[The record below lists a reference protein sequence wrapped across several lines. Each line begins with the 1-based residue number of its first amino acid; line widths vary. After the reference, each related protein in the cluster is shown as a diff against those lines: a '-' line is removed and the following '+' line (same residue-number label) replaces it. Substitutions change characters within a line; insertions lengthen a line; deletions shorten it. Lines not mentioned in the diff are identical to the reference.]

1 MKPGNDDRQS
11 KAEDQDDV
19 VAHLKAEREAIEAE
33 KKELST
39 ARARLKSDMEV
50 FEVAKGPNFTL
61 DEIGEGKG
69 IEMVT
74 EREYME
80 SSELAVFMNELV
92 KINVHKDGLP
102 GALPVIVVTVNGK
115 NQAIIRGRDQWVKRK
130 YVEALARSRITN
142 YEQETLDPSKP
153 ENIQMRDITSL
164 TYPFAVREDRNKRG
178 ARWLENIQR
187 QP

>member
-1 MKPGNDDRQS
+1 M
-11 KAEDQDDV
+11 
-19 VAHLKAEREAIEAE
+19 
-33 KKELST
+33 
-39 ARARLKSDMEV
+39 
-50 FEVAKGPNFTL
+50 

-142 YEQETLDPSKP
+142 YEQESLDQSKP
-153 ENIQMRDITSL
+153 ENIQMRDITAL